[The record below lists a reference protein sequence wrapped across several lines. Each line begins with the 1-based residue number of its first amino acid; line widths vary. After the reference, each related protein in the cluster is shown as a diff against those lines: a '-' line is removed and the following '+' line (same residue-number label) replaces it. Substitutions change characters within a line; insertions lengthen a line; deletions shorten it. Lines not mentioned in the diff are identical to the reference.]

1 MAVSCGRLVEGLRR
15 REIPTDVAALAGGD
29 DGAEPLPQAR
39 DRGTD
44 HIVVGPVKSGKT
56 GQMVWNLVAPEHR
69 QLPYTFAV
77 GFGASAAGF
86 LAVTLA
92 AWLGIPSLVM
102 VRGNDLDQDWFD
114 AERGPW
120 VGESLSRASVITAVS
135 PDMVRRIL
143 ALYPGRDVRFL
154 PNGVDQSE
162 WELLPRDVLLCTQ
175 IRDHSAFNGKRVV
188 GLFGELKYKKG
199 VAMWLAAVRD
209 AGLKDK
215 LGLLVVGDRI
225 EEEAAR
231 MLDDP
236 MLSPSLVRLAFAER
250 ERLPGLYAACDYV
263 AVPSLIDGMPNALL
277 EAMSVGVVPIVS
289 DAGAMKEVVKD
300 GETGFVFPASDR
312 DAAGKAVVR
321 ALSLTDSEL
330 AAMKKRARES
340 VAANFSAARE
350 IDGLCDIV
358 LPGRE
363 RSSKGL

>member
-1 MAVSCGRLVEGLRR
+1 MAVSSGRLVEGLRR
-15 REIPTDVAALAGGD
+15 RDITTDVVALAGGD
-29 DGAEPLPQAR
+29 DESEPQPQVR

-44 HIVVGPVKSGKT
+44 YLVSTSGKSGRT
-56 GQMVWNLVAPEHR
+56 GQMVWNAVVPEHR
-69 QLPYTFAV
+69 RCPYTFVV

-120 VGESLSRASVITAVS
+120 VRDSLSRASVVAAVS

-154 PNGVDQSE
+154 PNGVDPSQ
-162 WELLPRDVLLCTQ
+162 WELLPRDVTLCRQ
-175 IRDHSAFNGKRVV
+175 IREHSALTGKRVV

-225 EEEAAR
+225 EEQAAR
-231 MLDDP
+231 MLEDP
-236 MLSPSLVRLAFAER
+236 ALSPSLVRIAFAER

-263 AVPSLIDGMPNALL
+263 ALPSLIDGMPNALL

-289 DAGAMKEVVKD
+289 DAGAMKGVVKD
-300 GETGFVFPASDR
+300 GETGFVFPAGDR
-312 DAAGKAVVR
+312 DAAGKGTAR
-321 ALSLTDSEL
+321 AMSLPDSEL
-330 AAMKKRARES
+330 AAMKKRAREH

-350 IDGLCDIV
+350 IEGLCGIV
-358 LPGRE
+358 VPR
-363 RSSKGL
+363 RM